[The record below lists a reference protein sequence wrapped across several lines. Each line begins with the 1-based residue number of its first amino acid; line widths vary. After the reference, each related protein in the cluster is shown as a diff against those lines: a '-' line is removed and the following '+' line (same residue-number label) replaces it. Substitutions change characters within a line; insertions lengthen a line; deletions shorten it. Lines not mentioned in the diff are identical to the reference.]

1 MPRSAY
7 DEIASEYYESGHIT
21 SRNFDNA
28 TRVAL
33 AKHPFDVPEGLVL
46 EIGAG
51 RGRVQEFLR
60 VDGSR
65 ILQLDNSE
73 VMFALEEREGSLL
86 QIHADACRIPLVSQQ
101 FGTVVGF
108 LVDPFMGL
116 ACLAEAYRMLIDG
129 GRLLLTVPTRQWGTN
144 LRERL
149 EIDVMTTRFKI
160 LDTEKTVVMP
170 SLLHSKERIEEML
183 ALSGFREIVIYD
195 HCLAEGEEPISPDIT
210 SVCEALHLDY
220 FKLPVIHTIRAQR

>member
-7 DEIASEYYESGHIT
+7 DEIASEYYDSRHIT
-21 SRNFDNA
+21 SRNFDSA

-33 AKHPFDVPEGLVL
+33 AKHPFEFSEGLVL

-51 RGRVQEFLR
+51 RGRASEFLR

-65 ILQLDNSE
+65 IVQLDNSE
-73 VMFALEEREGSLL
+73 IMFALEGREASLL
-86 QIHADACRIPLVSQQ
+86 QIHADACHIPLVPQQ

-129 GRLLLTVPTRQWGTN
+129 GRLLLTVPTLQWGKN
-144 LRERL
+144 LREHL
-149 EIDVMTTRFKI
+149 EIDVMTTRFKM
-160 LDTEKTVVMP
+160 LGTEKFVVMP
-170 SLLHSKERIEEML
+170 SILHSKDRIEGML
-183 ALSGFREIVIYD
+183 ALTGFREIVIYD
-195 HCLAEGEEPISPDIT
+195 HCLVEGEDPISPDIT
-210 SVCEALHLDY
+210 SVCEALNIDC
-220 FKLPVIHTIRAQR
+220 FQLPVIHTIRAQR